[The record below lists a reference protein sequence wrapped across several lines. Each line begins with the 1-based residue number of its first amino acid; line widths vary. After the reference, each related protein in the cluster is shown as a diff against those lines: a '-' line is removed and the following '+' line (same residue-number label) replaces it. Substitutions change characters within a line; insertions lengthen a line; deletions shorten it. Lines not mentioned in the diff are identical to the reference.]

1 VSDRLKALHGEMSQ
15 LLAPYFKQA
24 ESYGSIKLVD
34 EYRQYW
40 RPDNSN
46 KVNVIL
52 LAESHVFTTDIDRQF
67 KLNSIDSLPDYPK
80 QYAKFVYCLAYGEA
94 SLTEGNT
101 HPAARD
107 GTPQF
112 WKILF
117 SCVNKIESN
126 KSFSKILK
134 SRTKNDDQRI
144 LNKIELL
151 KSLQDRGIW
160 LVDASVMALYNSG
173 EKPPANVIHQAIRA
187 SWLGY
192 TQNVIQEANPD
203 HIIVVGKGVA
213 EIVEPS
219 LRALGKEY
227 TVIPQPNARLSA
239 EEHLKN
245 YKTYYRLCNECRSES
260 QNKIGL
266 DK

>member
-1 VSDRLKALHGEMSQ
+1 MPDRLKALHGEMSQ

-24 ESYGSIKLVD
+24 ESYESIKLVD

-52 LAESHVFTTDIDRQF
+52 LAESHVFTTDMDCQF
-67 KLNSIDSLPDYPK
+67 RLHPIDSLPDYPK
-80 QYAKFVYCLAYGEA
+80 QYAKFVYCLAYGENQ
-94 SLTEGNT
+94 LTVGDT

-112 WKILF
+112 WKIFF

-126 KSFSKILK
+126 ASFARILIHG
-134 SRTKNDDQRI
+134 TPNVQQRI

-151 KSLQDRGIW
+151 KSLRNRGIW
-160 LVDASVMALYNSG
+160 LVDASIMALYNG
-173 EKPPANVIHQAIRA
+173 GIILPANIKRQAIRA
-187 SWLGY
+187 SWEGY
-192 TQNVIQEANPD
+192 TQNIIQEANPD

-213 EIVEPS
+213 EIVEPY
-219 LRALGKEY
+219 LKTLGKKY
-227 TVIPQPNARLSA
+227 TVIPQPQAHLPA
-239 EEHLKN
+239 QEHLDNFKL
-245 YKTYYRLCNECRSES
+245 YYDLCNECGGES
-260 QNKIGL
+260 QKS
-266 DK
+266 